1 MRRETATSAQCTC
14 TEMEIPMAK
23 TVRLSDIA
31 EKVGVSTVTVSKA
44 LTDQKG
50 VSEEMRAKIK
60 ELADQMGY
68 VPSAKTKRPMVRK
81 SYNIGLLIEESYLDK
96 YDSFYWQ
103 MYQQVAT
110 KAMEW
115 GCFTLM
121 EVVGRQTEGELEL
134 PKLIREQKVDGMIIL
149 GKMTDHFLSYLKQN
163 SKLPL
168 VYMDF
173 ADEELEADAVV
184 SDSYYGAYQLA
195 NYLIGMG
202 HRKIAYVGTLLETT
216 SITDRYMGYMK
227 SLMEHRIPIRSD
239 WQIDDRDPDSG
250 FIDEENLLQ
259 LPEEMPT
266 AFMCNCDLTAG
277 KLINKLNRYGYR
289 VPQDVSVVGYDDYIY
304 PGICD
309 VRITTYEVDL
319 AEMARRAVHV
329 LVEKMGGRES
339 EHGIH
344 IVEGHLVIRD
354 SVRRIRE
361 DEA

>member
-1 MRRETATSAQCTC
+1 
-14 TEMEIPMAK
+14 MAK
-23 TVRLSDIA
+23 AVKLADIA

-44 LTDQKG
+44 LTGQKG
-50 VSEEMRAKIK
+50 VSEEMRQKIK
-60 ELADQMGY
+60 ELAEQMGY
-68 VPSAKTKRPMVRK
+68 VPAAKTKKTVIRK

-115 GCFTLM
+115 GSFTLM
-121 EVVGRQTEGELEL
+121 EVVGRQMAGELVL
-134 PKLIREQKVDGMIIL
+134 PKLIREQKVDGLIIL
-149 GKMTDHFLSYLKQN
+149 GKMTDPFLSFIKQN
-163 SKLPL
+163 AKVPL

-184 SDSYYGAYQLA
+184 SDSFYGAYQLA

-216 SITDRYMGYMK
+216 SITDRYLGYVK
-227 SLMEHRIPIRSD
+227 SLMEHKIPIRSD
-239 WQIDDRDPDSG
+239 WQIDDRDPNSG

-259 LPEEMPT
+259 LPQEMPT

-277 KLINKLNRYGYR
+277 KLINKLARYGYR
-289 VPQDVSVVGYDDYIY
+289 VPEDVSVVGYDDYIY

-319 AEMARRAVHV
+319 AGMASKAVSV
-329 LVEKMGGRES
+329 LLEKMSGSGRP
-339 EHGIH
+339 HGIH
-344 IVEGHLVIRD
+344 IVEGHLVVKD
-354 SVRRIRE
+354 SVRRKE
-361 DEA
+361 D